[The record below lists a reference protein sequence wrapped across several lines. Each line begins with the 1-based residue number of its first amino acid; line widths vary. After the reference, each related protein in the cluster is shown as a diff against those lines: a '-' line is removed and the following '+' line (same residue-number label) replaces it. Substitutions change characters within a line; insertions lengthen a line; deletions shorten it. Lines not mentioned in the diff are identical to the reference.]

1 VTQQLE
7 LDMRTRARSSD
18 PETSHDAAARSRS
31 FAQGHYQQICQ
42 ALTHGPQTIYEIAD
56 RTGLTH
62 VQVARRTAEMN
73 NVQIVRCDET
83 RPSPSGRACHLW
95 RLR

>member
-1 VTQQLE
+1 MTQQLE
-7 LDMRTRARSSD
+7 LDMRTRARTSD
-18 PETSHDAAARSRS
+18 PETSHDAAAKARS
-31 FAQGHYQQICQ
+31 FAQGHYHLICQ
-42 ALTHGPQTIYEIAD
+42 ALRHGPQTIYEIAD

-73 NVQIVRCDET
+73 GVQIERCAET